1 MMVSK
6 ILIAAVAAFAL
17 TACGGTRYSSYNAVR
32 GTTPTVLFAT
42 GPIYSAC
49 QKAGRKQASRARCGC
64 VQAVA
69 DQSLNTDDQRRG
81 ASFFEDPHR
90 AQEVRQSDRSADE
103 RFWTK
108 WKAYSSD
115 AARMCT

>member
-1 MMVSK
+1 MKVST
-6 ILIAAVAAFAL
+6 ILVAGLALAAL
-17 TACGGTRYSSYNAVR
+17 TACGGTRYSSTNAVR

-49 QKAGRKQASRARCGC
+49 RGAGRDQASRARCGC

-69 DQSLNTDDQRRG
+69 NQSLGTDDQRRG
-81 ASFFEDPHR
+81 ASFFDDPHR
-90 AQEVRQSDRSADE
+90 AQEVRQSDRNADE

-108 WKAYSSD
+108 WKAYSAD